1 MSGSNWLVIKKSLMA
16 YELKEYI
23 NILKIHGTTFVLV
36 VVLAIIAGIAYFSLR
51 PVIYDI
57 SLTLNITRSGT
68 QETADY
74 KYDDFY
80 RLQADE
86 KFAETVV
93 EWLKS
98 PRTVSDIY
106 SSSNINPKQF
116 SLRKLEKSLRPEKL
130 SSQVVSVKFSA
141 DTPEKAKMI
150 ADSIGKII
158 ATNIES
164 LNQDQK
170 EKNWFE
176 ITAQTPVIAQNI
188 LNFWVVVLAALFAG
202 IFLGFWAVL
211 IIHYLS

>member
-1 MSGSNWLVIKKSLMA
+1 M
-16 YELKEYI
+16 ELKEYL
-23 NILKIHGTTFVLV
+23 NILKTHIKAFVLA
-36 VVLAIIAGIAYFSLR
+36 VVLALIGGILYFSLR
-51 PVIYDI
+51 PVMYDA

-106 SSSNINPKQF
+106 LNSNINANQF
-116 SLRKLEKSLRPEKL
+116 SLGKLEKSFRSEKL
-130 SSQVVSVKFSA
+130 SSQIVSVKFSA
-141 DTPEKAKMI
+141 DTPEKARKI
-150 ADSIGKII
+150 SDSIGNVVTK
-158 ATNIES
+158 NIES
-164 LNQDQK
+164 LNLNQK

-176 ITAQTPVIAQNI
+176 IAAQDPVIARNI
-188 LNFWVVVLAALFAG
+188 LNFWIVVLAALAIG
-202 IFLGFWAVL
+202 IFLGFWTVL
-211 IIHYLS
+211 FIHYLK

>member
-1 MSGSNWLVIKKSLMA
+1 M
-16 YELKEYI
+16 ELKEYV
-23 NILKIHGTTFVLV
+23 NILKTHGKAFVLV
-36 VVLAIIAGIAYFSLR
+36 LVLSVIAGLAYFSLR
-51 PVIYDI
+51 PAKYDT

-106 SSSNINPKQF
+106 LNSKINTDQL
-116 SLRKLEKSLRPEKL
+116 SLGKLEKSFRSEKL
-130 SSQVVSVKFSA
+130 SSQIVSVKFSA
-141 DTPEKAKMI
+141 DTPEKAKRT
-150 ADSIGKII
+150 ADSISKII
-158 ATNIES
+158 AKNIES
-164 LNQDQK
+164 LNLDQK

-176 ITAQTPVIAQNI
+176 IAAQDPVIAQNV
-188 LNFWVVVLAALFAG
+188 LDFWVVLLAALLVG
-202 IFLGFWAVL
+202 IFLGFWTVL
-211 IIHYLS
+211 IIHYLK

>member
-1 MSGSNWLVIKKSLMA
+1 M
-16 YELKEYI
+16 ELKEYL
-23 NILKIHGTTFVLV
+23 NILKTHIKAFFLV
-36 VVLAIIAGIAYFSLR
+36 VILAVIGGIAFLTFR
-51 PVIYDI
+51 PVAYNT

-98 PRTVSDIY
+98 PRTVADIY
-106 SSSNINPKQF
+106 FSSDVNANQF
-116 SLRKLEKSLRPEKL
+116 NLGKLEKSLSSEKL
-130 SSQVVSVKFSA
+130 SSQIVSVKFLA
-141 DTPEKAKMI
+141 DTPEKAKKI
-150 ADSIGKII
+150 SDSISKVI
-158 ATNIES
+158 AKNIES
-164 LNQDQK
+164 LNANQQ
-170 EKNWFE
+170 EKNWFK
-176 ITAQTPVIAQNI
+176 IVAQDPVIAQNS
-188 LNFWVVVLAALFAG
+188 LNFWVVILAALAVG

>member
-1 MSGSNWLVIKKSLMA
+1 M
-16 YELKEYI
+16 ELKEYL
-23 NILKIHGTTFVLV
+23 NILKTHIKAFFLV
-36 VVLAIIAGIAYFSLR
+36 VILAVIGGIAFLTFR
-51 PVIYDI
+51 PVAYNT

-98 PRTVSDIY
+98 PRTVADIY
-106 SSSNINPKQF
+106 FNSSIDANQF
-116 SLRKLEKSLRPEKL
+116 SLGKLEKSLRSEKL
-130 SSQVVSVKFSA
+130 SSQIVSVKFSA
-141 DTPEKAKMI
+141 DTPEKAKKI
-150 ADSIGKII
+150 SDSISKVI
-158 ATNIES
+158 AKNIES
-164 LNQDQK
+164 LNANQQ
-170 EKNWFE
+170 EKNWFK
-176 ITAQTPVIAQNI
+176 IVAQDPVIAQNS
-188 LNFWVVVLAALFAG
+188 LNFWVVILAALAVG

>member
-1 MSGSNWLVIKKSLMA
+1 M
-16 YELKEYI
+16 ELKEYL
-23 NILKIHGTTFVLV
+23 NILKIHIKAFVLA
-36 VVLAIIAGIAYFSLR
+36 VVLTLIGGILCFSLR
-51 PVIYDI
+51 PTAYDI
-57 SLTLNITRSGT
+57 SLTLNITRDGT

-106 SSSNINPKQF
+106 RDADINASQF
-116 SLRKLEKSLRPEKL
+116 SLGKLEKSFRSEKL

-141 DTPEKAKMI
+141 DTPEKAKKI
-150 ADSIGKII
+150 SDSIGKVI
-158 ATNIES
+158 AKNIES
-164 LNQDQK
+164 LNLNQK

-176 ITAQTPVIAQNI
+176 IAAQDPVIARNA
-188 LNFWVVVLAALFAG
+188 LNFWVAVLAALAIG

-211 IIHYLS
+211 FIHYLK